1 MTLISRANGI
11 AGSMRAPKSCAG
23 VTGNKALPT
32 WLITMLLLLLLIWLT
47 EKMFVKAFKVHA
59 SEKERERWAEK
70 KSQGAQE
77 QGTGDSGEHTDMHA

>member
-1 MTLISRANGI
+1 MC
-11 AGSMRAPKSCAG
+11 CAG

-59 SEKERERWAEK
+59 SEKERARWAKEK
-70 KSQGAQE
+70 GRDAEEQE
-77 QGTGDSGEHTDMHA
+77 AGNDGELTNKLS

>member
-1 MTLISRANGI
+1 M
-11 AGSMRAPKSCAG
+11 
-23 VTGNKALPT
+23 TGNKALPT

-70 KSQGAQE
+70 KEPGSTGA
-77 QGTGDSGEHTDMHA
+77 GARR